1 MVTFKESMSRLKTL
15 LKDKLSSDN
24 LELFTEVDKGLDEL
38 SEAHTKTEEDLS
50 STKDK
55 LVEVVKNTSFKD
67 DSEPNDPNDNTD
79 DPMDIDK
86 ALESAIDDTIKA
98 RK

>member
-1 MVTFKESMSRLKTL
+1 M
-15 LKDKLSSDN
+15 
-24 LELFTEVDKGLDEL
+24 
-38 SEAHTKTEEDLS
+38 S

-55 LVEVVKNTSFKD
+55 LIEVVKNTSFKD
-67 DSEPNDPNDNTD
+67 DREPSNPDDNTE

-86 ALESAIDDTIKA
+86 ALETSIDEIIKA

>member
-1 MVTFKESMSRLKTL
+1 MESFKELMANLKEL
-15 LKDKLSSDN
+15 LKAKLNDEN
-24 LELFTEVDKGLDEL
+24 LELFTEVDKGLDKL
-38 SEAHTKTEEDLS
+38 SESHEKTESDLS

-55 LVEVVKNTSFKD
+55 LIEVVKSTSFKD
-67 DSEPNDPNDNTD
+67 DREPNLPNDNTD

-86 ALESAIDDTIKA
+86 ALETSIEETIKA

>member
-1 MVTFKESMSRLKTL
+1 MSKLKGL
-15 LKDKLSSDN
+15 LKDKLNNQN
-24 LELFTEVDKGLDEL
+24 LELFTEVDKELDKL
-38 SEAHTKTEEDLS
+38 SESHEKTESDLS

-55 LVEVVKNTSFKD
+55 LIEVVKSTSFKD
-67 DSEPNDPNDNTD
+67 DREPNLPNDNTD

-86 ALESAIDDTIKA
+86 ALETSIEEIVNA